1 MTFSTTEIITALS
14 LAIGALGFFNS
25 VISSKINDIDNKKQ
39 SKDVCAQTQITFE
52 KQNKLILEMFHEL
65 KLSNEKLA
73 DKVDRLIEGC

>member
-65 KLSNEKLA
+65 KLSNEKLT